1 MARADLPVAVTMG
14 DPAGIGPEI
23 VAKTFADPDFSTPA
37 VVVGDLDLLQR
48 AIGWIGV
55 RLAVRPIDHPGE
67 ARPGPGAVEVIAATS
82 LPTDLAVG
90 RIDPRAGQ
98 AAYRYVEHATRLA
111 LEGAVAAVVTA
122 PLHKEALKAAGIAQP
137 GHTEILAELT
147 GTKDYA
153 MMLFNDEVRVVL
165 ATIHLPLSEV
175 AGRIDEVLELK
186 SIRLAADGARHLG
199 IAAPRVAVAGL
210 NPHAGEGGLFG
221 EEEARVIAPAIARA
235 RAEGI
240 DASGPWPG
248 DTVFML
254 ARQGRFD
261 IVVAQYHDQG
271 LIPVKYLG
279 IDDGVNATLGLPFVR
294 TSVDHGTAFDIAG
307 TGTARHESLKVAIE
321 KAALMARSRR
331 DEAPLP

>member
-1 MARADLPVAVTMG
+1 
-14 DPAGIGPEI
+14 
-23 VAKTFADPDFSTPA
+23 
-37 VVVGDLDLLQR
+37 
-48 AIGWIGV
+48 
-55 RLAVRPIDHPGE
+55 
-67 ARPGPGAVEVIAATS
+67 
-82 LPTDLAVG
+82 
-90 RIDPRAGQ
+90 
-98 AAYRYVEHATRLA
+98 
-111 LEGAVAAVVTA
+111 
-122 PLHKEALKAAGIAQP
+122 
-137 GHTEILAELT
+137 LAELT
-147 GTKDYA
+147 GTKDYV
-153 MMLFNDEVRVVL
+153 MMLFNCEVRVVL

-175 AGRIDEVLELK
+175 AGRIDEALELK

-307 TGTARHESLKVAIE
+307 TGKARHESLKVAIE